1 MDQPTEAAIIAV
13 LNSYVSRMDQMRRQA
28 NADGSI
34 GLSKIT
40 KMNELINQ
48 HANRLMDLMP
58 TLNLHE
64 LTALD
69 ELVGARLAM
78 IRMLMANGKAN

>member
-13 LNSYVSRMDQMRRQA
+13 LNSYVSRMDQMRQGA
-28 NADGSI
+28 SADGSI
-34 GLSKIT
+34 GLSKIV

-48 HANRLMDLMP
+48 HATRLADLMP
-58 TLNLHE
+58 SLNLHE
-64 LTALD
+64 LTALN
-69 ELVGARLAM
+69 ELVSARLAM